1 MSAIDTLREYA
12 EVWRLFGSM
21 PDDATL
27 SAEVSALYLGV
38 SVKTLARYRQ
48 TGNGPAYIQYQAED
62 SKARNQRV
70 NYLLGDLKT
79 WRDNHKVNSTMEAAQ
94 VRGLAFASLADFTK
108 PEPFWTIDN
117 KIYSHALTVSDEVFK
132 ELLNVSRAFKEL
144 FERKI
149 LIRDAIDNQVYLN
162 SNLCVKGIPR
172 RFNEDLMDKFRKS
185 RLETEDFANS
195 FNFYRA
201 GSKTKPVKNPKRRYP
216 TDGIPFD

>member
-48 TGNGPAYIQYQAED
+48 TGNGPDYIQYQAED

-70 NYLLGDLKT
+70 NYLLGDLRI
-79 WRDNHKVNSTMEAAQ
+79 WRDRHKVSSTMEAAQ
-94 VRGLAFASLADFTK
+94 VRGLAFTSLVDFIE

-117 KIYSHALTVSDEVFK
+117 KIYSHVLTVSDEIFK
-132 ELLNVSRAFKEL
+132 ELLNTTRAEVIWISVEKVLSENWHTARERQRWNDLFIGVMTGLVDACVSEQ
-144 FERKI
+144 ERHVLYEEI
-149 LIRDAIDNQVYLN
+149 LQ
-162 SNLCVKGIPR
+162 
-172 RFNEDLMDKFRKS
+172 
-185 RLETEDFANS
+185 
-195 FNFYRA
+195 
-201 GSKTKPVKNPKRRYP
+201 
-216 TDGIPFD
+216 